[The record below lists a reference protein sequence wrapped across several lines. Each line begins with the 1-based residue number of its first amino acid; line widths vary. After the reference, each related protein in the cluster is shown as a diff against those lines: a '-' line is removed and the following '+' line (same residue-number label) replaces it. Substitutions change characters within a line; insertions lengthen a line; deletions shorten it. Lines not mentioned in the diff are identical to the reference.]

1 MDRGT
6 MSEHAAA
13 NVRLSSW
20 AIRATEQPSVSLEH
34 ELCSRALEGDG
45 RAFATLVQPHLPM
58 LYRIAARACG
68 QRALAE
74 DAVQEALTLA
84 YQRLDRYEPGTSL
97 RAYLAT
103 YAVRQAQTLL
113 RGERRRRAREDSADP
128 PDHLPGPAQML
139 DAGRAAER
147 VREALAR
154 MPEKRRAVVMLRL
167 DGDMSY
173 AEIAKATGSSEGSAR
188 VLVHL
193 ALKELAAELADL
205 TSEEETRKP

>member
-1 MDRGT
+1 
-6 MSEHAAA
+6 MSEHAAPS
-13 NVRLSSW
+13 VRFCSW
-20 AIRATEQPSVSLEH
+20 TPSAPERESVSLEH
-34 ELCSRALEGDG
+34 ELCARARSGDG
-45 RAFATLVQPHLPM
+45 RAFASLVEPHLPM
-58 LYRIAARACG
+58 LYRIAQRACG

-84 YQRLDRYEPGTSL
+84 YQRLDRYAPGTSL

-113 RGERRRRAREDSADP
+113 RGERRRQAREDAADP

-139 DAGRAAER
+139 DASRAAER

-167 DGDMSY
+167 DADMSY

-193 ALKELAAELADL
+193 ALKELSAELLDL
-205 TSEEETRKP
+205 TNEQETLKP